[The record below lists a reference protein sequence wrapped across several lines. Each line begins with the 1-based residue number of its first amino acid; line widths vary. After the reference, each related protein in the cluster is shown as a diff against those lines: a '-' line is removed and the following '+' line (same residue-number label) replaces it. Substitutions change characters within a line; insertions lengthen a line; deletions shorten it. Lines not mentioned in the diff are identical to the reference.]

1 MSSVTVTCMQYDI
14 PVSFVCTARGML
26 NGPIP
31 ALVSAA
37 IAQMYAVNGFSD
49 CMTRLVVVEDA

>member
-1 MSSVTVTCMQYDI
+1 MSSVTVICMQYDL
-14 PVSFVCTARGML
+14 PVSFVCTVRGML

-37 IAQMYAVNGFSD
+37 IVQLYVVNGSSD
-49 CMTRLVVVEDA
+49 CTTRLVVVEVA